1 MAALSEKD
9 LAILIG
15 DSYAADA
22 AALNE
27 KYLRKIEPRPPSSLT
42 RNGALLSM
50 AIAIVSMICAIYVAA
65 TSADRNAVAP
75 IALFSIVAC
84 GIVLWCCFKVLQGYN
99 TAANRINSVLAM
111 ITNSL
116 ISSILILFVGLGQ
129 PLQSIVLSAF
139 AIASL
144 VAIVAWFWET
154 TDCID

>member
-1 MAALSEKD
+1 
-9 LAILIG
+9 
-15 DSYAADA
+15 
-22 AALNE
+22 
-27 KYLRKIEPRPPSSLT
+27 
-42 RNGALLSM
+42 
-50 AIAIVSMICAIYVAA
+50 
-65 TSADRNAVAP
+65 
-75 IALFSIVAC
+75 
-84 GIVLWCCFKVLQGYN
+84 VLQGYN